1 MADEQNGW
9 LDRETA
15 ERLLNGEPSAA
26 ADPVVREQ
34 AARLAAA
41 LGALADPPPP
51 PGRELP
57 GEAAALAAFR
67 TARAGRPERAGA
79 TAEDEGAAV
88 TAVADAGLVRLGGPS
103 GHPSGT
109 ARGPR
114 RARYLRFGLAAALT
128 AGMVGG
134 AAYLAGTGTQTGPSG
149 DPVNDPGAS
158 VSASVPP
165 PGPLVVSPSPPQ
177 GAEGAATPGGAPDGQ
192 RHDGAGSVPDGT
204 RAGKDAGRSASP
216 GPDSTQPGGGHGSGW
231 KHVTA
236 ACRALRDGKEVGGPH
251 RRRLDALA
259 GGSARVGA
267 FCKGVL
273 AAADGGPARKGA
285 GLGGHGH
292 GDDRPGGHQG
302 EDGTGDRGSG
312 DRGQGA
318 QQGKGN
324 GKGKNSGNG
333 GNGGKS
339 GGGEG
344 DGRPGRA
351 DRNHVRGALL
361 VAVAVA
367 PR

>member
-34 AARLAAA
+34 AERLAAA
-41 LGALADPPPP
+41 LGALAAPPPP

-67 TARAGRPERAGA
+67 TARAERPERAGA

-88 TAVADAGLVRLGGPS
+88 TAVADAGLVRLGAPEE
-103 GHPSGT
+103 HPSGT

-165 PGPLVVSPSPPQ
+165 PGPLVVTPSPQ

-192 RHDGAGSVPDGT
+192 RPDGAGSAPDGS
-204 RAGKDAGRSASP
+204 RAGKDGRSASP
-216 GPDSTQPGGGHGSGW
+216 GPDSTQPGGGRGPGW

-236 ACRALRDGKEVGGPH
+236 ACRALRDGKEGGPH
-251 RRRLDALA
+251 RRRLDSMA

-273 AAADGGPARKGA
+273 AAADGGAARKGA
-285 GLGGHGH
+285 GRGGHGH
-292 GDDRPGGHQG
+292 GDDRPGGHPG
-302 EDGTGDRGSG
+302 EGGTGDRGSG
-312 DRGQGA
+312 DRGKGA
-318 QQGKGN
+318 QQGNGN

-333 GNGGKS
+333 GKS
-339 GGGEG
+339 GEGEG
-344 DGRPGRA
+344 GDDRPGRA
-351 DRNHVRGALL
+351 DRKHARGALL
-361 VAVAVA
+361 VAAAVA
-367 PR
+367 TR